1 MERNIPRRASW
12 ALALALALALAA
24 ALGSARAQGGKDF
37 LQWLKEYSPTG
48 YFIIDTYEAGT
59 NKPGDHKKWLE
70 GQTRPFPAVAVHESG
85 HMRNLELLA
94 KNNFKSYY
102 IGDQK
107 DYKLI
112 PSFKPF
118 SSSVILP
125 DIPAALRNFQ
135 TEVYIQGGEGMYSV
149 SFGILGIME
158 EWNQY
163 ITGLKSGVEMSACFK
178 AHFNS
183 SKDWDDLGNDMTPS
197 VWSNAEFRYFCLRYL
212 IRAKTDHADVYAKIT
227 TSPEMRQLYTHLVAF
242 AEKTMAEWIA
252 VLEVQKM
259 DTRTR
264 NGFDWHWKFWNEIQK
279 AEYKEIEKVMLIP
292 STAIRPLAGRAGL
305 AMPAFPEGRVDI
317 LGRSMR
323 TGAPMRGNHVSIFLP

>member
-1 MERNIPRRASW
+1 MERNIPKIAV
-12 ALALALALALAA
+12 ATGLM
-24 ALGSARAQGGKDF
+24 LGIAMGAARAQGGKEF

-48 YFIIDTYEAGT
+48 YFIIDTYETGT
-59 NKPGDHKKWLE
+59 NKPGDHKQWLN

-94 KNNFKSYY
+94 KNSYKNYY
-102 IGDQK
+102 IGDLK

-112 PSFKPF
+112 PPFKPF

-125 DIPAALRNFQ
+125 DIPTALRNFQ

-178 AHFNS
+178 AHFNTT
-183 SKDWDDLGNDMTPS
+183 KDWDDLGNDMTTS

-212 IRAKTDHADVYAKIT
+212 MRAKTDHADVYAKIT
-227 TSPEMRQLYTHLVAF
+227 ASPEMRQAYTHLVNF

-252 VLEVQKM
+252 VLEAQKM
-259 DTRTR
+259 DVKTR

-292 STAIRPLAGRAGL
+292 STAIRPLAGRSDL
-305 AMPAFPEGRVDI
+305 TMTTLSNGRFDI
-317 LGRSMR
+317 LGRSLVMPSSRRDVVRR
-323 TGAPMRGNHVSIFLP
+323 TYGNLP